1 MTPSSPHRVRKNFSG
16 MGLIGLFQTP
26 TGPARWASPRA
37 NIFRVETAV
46 AILAAAYVVL
56 RRLRASFA
64 VAALVALSALVAVL
78 LYRYVDVPSVGP
90 IPSMYE
96 RIWFFDESLSA
107 VAEGVAGVLAV
118 VVFLVS
124 TSRT

>member
-1 MTPSSPHRVRKNFSG
+1 M
-16 MGLIGLFQTP
+16 
-26 TGPARWASPRA
+26 ASARA
-37 NIFRVETAV
+37 NIFRVEAAG

-56 RRLRASFA
+56 RRSRASFA
-64 VAALVALSALVAVL
+64 VAAPVALSALVAVL

>member
-1 MTPSSPHRVRKNFSG
+1 M
-16 MGLIGLFQTP
+16 
-26 TGPARWASPRA
+26 ASARA
-37 NIFRVETAV
+37 NIFQVEAAV
-46 AILAAAYVVL
+46 AILAAAYVGL
-56 RRLRASFA
+56 RRSRASFA

>member
-1 MTPSSPHRVRKNFSG
+1 M
-16 MGLIGLFQTP
+16 
-26 TGPARWASPRA
+26 
-37 NIFRVETAV
+37 

-96 RIWFFDESLSA
+96 PIWFFDKSLSA